1 MRAVRLLRFAAPLVD
16 ADVRDREA
24 GAGEVRI
31 EIRAAGICHSD
42 AHYRA
47 GGGQVTLPVTLGHEI
62 AGVTDAGDR
71 VAVHYLLRD
80 GSMFGKEV
88 DGGYAESIIVPREN
102 LVPIPDQVPFEE
114 AAVMM
119 CSTATAFHALRL
131 ASLEPGESVA
141 ILGFGGLGAS
151 AVQLAHGLGA
161 GDIFAV
167 DRVAQK
173 RDVAKQFGAIPISGD
188 LPPIDI
194 AVDFAGNANLC
205 RAALRAL
212 KPGGRLM
219 IVAINLRA
227 LSFDPYADV
236 LVRERRII
244 GVSDHTREELVELME
259 LARSGRIDLSR
270 VITRRV
276 ALNAAAINEVL
287 DDLDRGTAHLRT
299 VIEMGVG

>member
-1 MRAVRLLRFAAPLVD
+1 MRFGAPLVD
-16 ADVRDREA
+16 ADIADREPH
-24 GAGEVRI
+24 GDEVRVR
-31 EIRAAGICHSD
+31 IRASGICHSD

-47 GGGQVTLPVTLGHEI
+47 GRGQVTLPVTLGHEI
-62 AGVTDAGDR
+62 AGVTDAGER
-71 VAVHYLLRD
+71 VAIHYLLRD
-80 GSMFGKEV
+80 GSMFGKEA

-102 LVPIPDQVPFEE
+102 LVPIPDEVTFEQ

-119 CSTATAFHALRL
+119 CSAATALHALRL
-131 ASLEPGESVA
+131 ASLRAGESVA
-141 ILGFGGLGAS
+141 IIGFGGLGVS
-151 AVQLAHGLGA
+151 AVQLARALGA
-161 GDIFAV
+161 GEVFAV

-173 RDVAKQFGAIPISGD
+173 REIATQFGAIPISGD
-188 LPPIDI
+188 LPPVDI
-194 AVDFAGNANLC
+194 ALDFSGNAGLC

-227 LSFDPYADV
+227 LSFDPYADL

-244 GVSDHTREELVELME
+244 GVSDHTREELVELMD
-259 LARSGRIDLSR
+259 LSRLGRIDLSR

-276 ALNAAAINEVL
+276 PLRAAAINEVL

-299 VIEMGVG
+299 VIEV

>member
-1 MRAVRLLRFAAPLVD
+1 MRAVRLLRFGAPLVD
-16 ADVRDREA
+16 TEISNREP
-24 GAGEVRI
+24 GPGEVRI

-47 GGGQVTLPVTLGHEI
+47 GGGQLTLPRTLGHEI
-62 AGVTDAGDR
+62 AGVTDSGER
-71 VAVHYLLRD
+71 VAVHYLLPD
-80 GSMFGKEV
+80 GSMFGKEL
-88 DGGYAESIIVPREN
+88 DGGYAETIVVPRDN
-102 LVPIPDQVPFEE
+102 LIPIPDQVPFEQ

-119 CSTATAFHALRL
+119 CSTATAYHALRL
-131 ASLEPGESVA
+131 ASLRAGESLA

-151 AVQLAHGLGA
+151 AIQLAQLLGA
-161 GDIFAV
+161 GDVFAV
-167 DRVAQK
+167 DRVSQK
-173 RDVAKQFGAIPISGD
+173 RETAKDFGAIPISGD

-194 AVDFAGNANLC
+194 ALDFAGNADLC

-236 LVRERRII
+236 LARERRII

-259 LARSGRIDLSR
+259 LARGGRIDLSR

-276 ALNAAAINEVL
+276 ALSAASINDVL

-299 VIEMGVG
+299 VIEMT

>member
-1 MRAVRLLRFAAPLVD
+1 MRAVRLLRFGAPLVD
-16 ADVRDREA
+16 ADIADREPRL
-24 GAGEVRI
+24 GEVRV

-47 GGGQVTLPVTLGHEI
+47 GRGHVTLPVTLGHEI
-62 AGVTDAGDR
+62 AGITDSGQR
-71 VAVHYLLRD
+71 VAVHYLLPD
-80 GSMFGKEV
+80 GSMFGKEL
-88 DGGYAESIIVPREN
+88 DGGYAETIVVPRDN
-102 LVPIPDQVPFEE
+102 LVPIPDQVPFEQ

-119 CSTATAFHALRL
+119 CSSATAYHALRL
-131 ASLEPGESVA
+131 ASLQPGESVA

-161 GDIFAV
+161 SDIFAV
-167 DRVAQK
+167 DRVSQK
-173 RDVAKQFGAIPISGD
+173 REIAQEFGAIPISGE

-194 AVDFAGNANLC
+194 ALDFAGNADLC

-236 LVRERRII
+236 LARERRII

-259 LARSGRIDLSR
+259 LARAGRIDLSR

-299 VIEMGVG
+299 VIEVA